1 MCYNIEKSA
10 VSAARKELIPMSL
23 LFFGYFLLLLRY
35 DLTIAGFT
43 FDILFDFVGYLI
55 LAKAAAELA
64 AESSMMKKTELPC
77 KLLALL
83 SLAVTVLDGLKLL
96 SVIPIVKSVAIMA
109 ISFAVLAL
117 LYVHIKGISEIEQKS
132 GYDMKTHKIRRD
144 WMILAIAMVFSRI
157 SMYPTIT
164 IVASYAN
171 LVFSVILLLDL
182 NTAIKGYNG
191 KVMAPVK
198 DETTEA
204 ETKKNEP
211 AIAFSA
217 AESEEDDG

>member
-1 MCYNIEKSA
+1 MN
-10 VSAARKELIPMSL
+10 PMSL

-43 FDILFDFVGYLI
+43 FDILFDFAGYLI

-64 AESSMMKKTELPC
+64 AESESLKKTVMPC

-83 SLAVTVLDGLKLL
+83 SLAVMVLDGLKLL
-96 SVIPIVKSVAIMA
+96 GGIPVVKSVVVLA
-109 ISFAVLAL
+109 ISFAVLAV
-117 LYVHIKGISEIEQKS
+117 LYVHIKGISEIEKNS
-132 GYDMKTHKIRRD
+132 GYDMKTHKVRRD
-144 WMILAIAMVFSRI
+144 WMILAIAMIFSRI
-157 SMYPTIT
+157 SIYPTIT

-191 KVMAPVK
+191 KLAAPAKEEIASV
-198 DETTEA
+198 
-204 ETKKNEP
+204 ETKKAEP
-211 AIAFSA
+211 VIAFSA
-217 AESEEDDG
+217 EESEEDDD

>member
-1 MCYNIEKSA
+1 MN
-10 VSAARKELIPMSL
+10 PMSL

-43 FDILFDFVGYLI
+43 FDILFDFAGYLI

-64 AESSMMKKTELPC
+64 AESGNMKKTVLPC
-77 KLLALL
+77 RLLALL
-83 SLAVTVLDGLKLL
+83 SLAMMVLDGLDLL
-96 SVIPIVKSVAIMA
+96 GAIPAVKSVLVLAV
-109 ISFAVLAL
+109 SFAVLVI
-117 LYVHIKGISEIEQKS
+117 LYIHIKGVSEIETNS

-144 WMILAIAMVFSRI
+144 WMILALAMIFSRI

-191 KVMAPVK
+191 KIPAPAKEEVAV
-198 DETTEA
+198 TA
-204 ETKKNEP
+204 EEKKEEP
-211 AIAFSA
+211 VIAFRA
-217 AESEEDDG
+217 EESEEDDG

>member
-1 MCYNIEKSA
+1 MN
-10 VSAARKELIPMSL
+10 PMSL

-43 FDILFDFVGYLI
+43 FDILFDFAGYLI

-64 AESSMMKKTELPC
+64 AESAAMKKTELPC

-83 SLAVTVLDGLKLL
+83 SFAVMVLDGLKLL
-96 SVIPIVKSVAIMA
+96 GVIPIVKSVSIIAM
-109 ISFAVLAL
+109 SFAVLAV
-117 LYVHIKGISEIEQKS
+117 LYVHIKGASEIEQNS

-144 WMILAIAMVFSRI
+144 WMLLAIAMIFSRI

-182 NTAIKGYNG
+182 NTAIKGYNA
-191 KVMAPVK
+191 KLKAAVK
-198 DETTEA
+198 TEEA
-204 ETKKNEP
+204 VETKKAEP
-211 AIAFSA
+211 VIAFSA
-217 AESEEDDG
+217 EESEEDDG